1 MFDQNQFEH
10 FRQQAAGAGFSG
22 SGLIDA
28 RPSIGVIRMKL
39 NIPPPANQKVFVEQ
53 FAQGLAVMLG
63 GMNIS
68 VKIRTSE
75 EETGDGA

>member
-1 MFDQNQFEH
+1 MFDQSQFEQ

-22 SGLIDA
+22 SGLIDVH
-28 RPSIGVIRMKL
+28 PGTGVIRLKL
-39 NIPPPANQKVFVEQ
+39 AIPPPANQKVFTEQ

-68 VKIRTSE
+68 VKIHTSD